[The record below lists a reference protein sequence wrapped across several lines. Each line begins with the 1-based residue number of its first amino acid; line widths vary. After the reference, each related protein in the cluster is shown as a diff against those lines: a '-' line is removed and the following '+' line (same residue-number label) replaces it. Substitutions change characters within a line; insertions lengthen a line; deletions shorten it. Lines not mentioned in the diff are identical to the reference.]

1 MAGRAVVANP
11 LHGCTPL
18 ENEKKVAGRL
28 LVAERGA
35 CMFIEKALQA
45 QAAGA
50 VGLVIY
56 DTGAHKMQSK
66 GQQPKGQQ
74 EQQAGSGTA
83 QPQAPSASPSPADSA
98 GQQSSEPGAA
108 APPPT
113 QGAPFAPFSMSGDGV
128 HDKQIRIPIAFI
140 ENAHGIDLLEL
151 IRTAE
156 SEQDAA
162 IVIAPQAVLSCMNS
176 GSILIG
182 LYIQ

>member
-56 DTGAHKMQSK
+56 DMGIPKTQQRK
-66 GQQPKGQQ
+66 GQQPKRQQ
-74 EQQAGSGTA
+74 EQQQEAGSGAA

-108 APPPT
+108 APPPM
-113 QGAPFAPFSMSGDGV
+113 QGAPAPFAPFSMSGDGV
-128 HDKQIRIPIAFI
+128 HDKQIRIPLAFI

-176 GSILIG
+176 WDRF
-182 LYIQ
+182 